1 MAMHN
6 SSATDNEHDSDITII
21 NSLLSTNLDD
31 ASTNVYIPVLKN
43 SQQTNESSNTTQ
55 PITSNVVYDQNN
67 QTNSDSSHDYIFIQ
81 HDLQETTKQLEQ
93 ILYYYQQD
101 LTQESNTSFD
111 CNRNLITRLVDLI
124 RPVYSLNQEKMK
136 NLNTLVDDISDLHDK
151 RIVEQKEKNEQFH
164 LEISHLKKLIVT
176 SENEDNTSRKIYRI
190 NSLVDYE
197 EWMELEEETK
207 KLHKLVE
214 HQQNQINELNKLISQ
229 EGEYEK
235 TVKNEKH
242 HTTTYSIRPLT
253 RELQNNIKTKC
264 CVCDY
269 EYSNTCNETEIQN
282 HVKNC
287 LSTISLDNLN
297 VSIERIQ
304 LECPFCDKKLL
315 NNGDIADLEH
325 LTICC
330 SQLHV

>member
-31 ASTNVYIPVLKN
+31 ASTSVYIPVLKN

-101 LTQESNTSFD
+101 LTQESNTPFD

-269 EYSNTCNETEIQN
+269 EYPNICNETEIQN